1 MENTEW
7 SANKCQGNV
16 FFEVNQNNQLKFE
29 IQFEDE
35 AQRVSP
41 LKF

>member
-1 MENTEW
+1 M
-7 SANKCQGNV
+7 CQGNV
-16 FFEVNQNNQLKFE
+16 YFEVNQNSQLKVE
-29 IQFEDE
+29 IPFEDE